1 MRCVMSIRWLGKVLA
16 AGVVLAC
23 VLVSTGLCSDWARF
37 RGPGGSGFGTDERP
51 VPTEWTDTK
60 NVKWAVDLPG
70 PGSSSP
76 IVVGDRVFVTCWT
89 GYGLDQRNPG
99 DQANLKRNLVCIDRA
114 TGKTVW
120 SREVDA
126 VLPEDPYRGMFAQH
140 GYASHTPVSDGERV
154 FVFFGKTGV
163 LAFDLDGNRLW
174 QTSVGTGSGAQ
185 NWGTASSPIVYKNL
199 VIVPAFAES
208 LSLVALD
215 KETGA
220 KVWEMSDDYL
230 DSTWSTPI
238 LVEAK
243 NGRTDIVLAIPN
255 EVWGVD
261 PETGKVRWYCES
273 YESESTCESP
283 IAHDGIVYVVGGRNG
298 GAIAV
303 RAGGEGNVTKTH
315 VLWTAEK
322 RARINTPLYHDGYL
336 YWVYQGTA
344 HCADAATGETVYETR
359 LTRAATPARRE
370 SRAEGP
376 GGEASGPRAGG
387 RSPGG
392 QRAGGG
398 RGGQDYSSPVAA
410 GGKLYFVTRAGETI
424 VLALGPEFKEL
435 ARNRFGSDTGDFS
448 ATPAISNGELF
459 IRSSERL
466 YCVGSPEGGQ

>member
-1 MRCVMSIRWLGKVLA
+1 MRYVMSIHWLGKVFA
-16 AGVVLAC
+16 AC
-23 VLVSTGLCSDWARF
+23 VAVGCMSVSTGVSSDWLRF
-37 RGPGGSGFGTDERP
+37 RGPGGAGFSSADHP

-60 NVKWAVDLPG
+60 NVKWAIDLPG

-140 GYASHTPVSDGERV
+140 GYASHTPVSDGEHV
-154 FVFFGKTGV
+154 YAFFGKTGV

-238 LVEAK
+238 LVEAE

-273 YESESTCESP
+273 YESTSACESP
-283 IAHDGIVYVVGGRNG
+283 VAHDGIVYVVGGRNG

-315 VLWTAEK
+315 VLWTIEK
-322 RARINTPLYHDGYL
+322 RARINTPIYHDGHL
-336 YWVYQGTA
+336 YWIYQGTA
-344 HCADAATGETVYETR
+344 HCVNAATGETVYETR
-359 LTRAATPARRE
+359 LTRAATSARQE
-370 SRAEGP
+370 
-376 GGEASGPRAGG
+376 PRAGG
-387 RSPGG
+387 QGAGG
-392 QRAGGG
+392 QRGGG
-398 RGGQDYSSPVAA
+398 RGGQDYSSLVAA
-410 GGKLYFVTRAGETI
+410 GGKLYFVTRSGETI

-448 ATPAISNGELF
+448 ATPAISKGELF